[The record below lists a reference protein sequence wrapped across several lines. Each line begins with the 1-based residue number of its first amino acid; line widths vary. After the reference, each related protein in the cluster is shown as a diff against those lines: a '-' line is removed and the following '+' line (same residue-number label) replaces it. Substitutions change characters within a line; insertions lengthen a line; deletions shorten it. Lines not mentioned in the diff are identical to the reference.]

1 MVKGKCLYSLCL
13 NKWNSSF
20 FLVFMIP
27 EFILWISFPNSHL
40 TFYIRQIFVFNYY
53 IFSYFQMYVINF
65 IHNWDL
71 WETIYYRIIITRNMQ
86 IFDLGHRKKLK
97 QYISLKFIKI
107 MTLYVRF
114 DEENESYQE
123 SNVT

>member
-1 MVKGKCLYSLCL
+1 
-13 NKWNSSF
+13 
-20 FLVFMIP
+20 
-27 EFILWISFPNSHL
+27 
-40 TFYIRQIFVFNYY
+40 
-53 IFSYFQMYVINF
+53 MYVINF